1 MFFVTLAKY
10 HISENLLPN
19 ISTNLYDK
27 EMLVM
32 IILRLVKIFDTY
44 GLLSWQ
50 QVRCNFHFRLSF
62 LLHLCLYFLFFFLY
76 AFASL

>member
-32 IILRLVKIFDTY
+32 IILRLLKIFDTC
-44 GLLSWQ
+44 GLMSWQ
-50 QVRCNFHFRLSF
+50 QVRCFSFSF
-62 LLHLCLYFLFFFLY
+62 LLHLCLYFLFFYMLLHHY
-76 AFASL
+76 DTHG